1 VREIK
6 QVGSEVCVCG
16 VNYIPEVEQ
25 INDAL
30 WVLYIMIDGKGIEQG
45 LKKRDSY

>member
-6 QVGSEVCVCG
+6 QIESEVCVFG
-16 VNYIPEVEQ
+16 AKYIPEVEK

-30 WVLYIMIDGKGIEQG
+30 WILYIMID
-45 LKKRDSY
+45 R